1 MQKIIQERLEESINV
16 KKLILKD
23 RRLLCLIEEI
33 VNNIKEA
40 LSKGNKVIFAGNGGS
55 FADSIHL
62 TTEFVSK
69 FAFDRKPLS
78 AIALGANNSIITSI
92 GNDYSFE
99 DIFSRELDALARE
112 GDLLIAI
119 STSGNSKNIINVI
132 QKAQAKGITVYCLTG
147 EKGGAVSKICKC
159 LKIPSNTTARIQ
171 EAHITI
177 GHIICEIVED
187 QLCNVK

>member
-23 RRLLCLIEEI
+23 KQLLCLIEEI
-33 VNNIKEA
+33 VNNIKEV

-62 TTEFVSK
+62 TAEFVSK
-69 FAFDRKPLS
+69 FNFDRKPLS

-112 GDLLIAI
+112 EDLLIAI
-119 STSGNSKNIINVI
+119 STSGNSKNIIKVI
-132 QKAQAKGITVYCLTG
+132 KKAQAKGITVYCLTG
-147 EKGGAVSKICKC
+147 GKGGVIAKICKC
-159 LKIPSNTTARIQ
+159 LKVPSNTTARIQ

-187 QLCNVK
+187 QLCNIK

>member
-23 RRLLCLIEEI
+23 RQLLCLIEEI
-33 VNNIKEA
+33 INNIKEV
-40 LSKGNKVIFAGNGGS
+40 LLKGNKVIFAGNGGS

-62 TTEFVSK
+62 TAEFVSK
-69 FAFDRKPLS
+69 FNFDRKPLS

-119 STSGNSKNIINVI
+119 STSGNSKNIIKVI
-132 QKAQAKGITVYCLTG
+132 KKAQAKGITVYCLTG

-159 LKIPSNTTARIQ
+159 LKVPSNTTARIQ

-187 QLCNVK
+187 QLCNIK

>member
-23 RRLLCLIEEI
+23 KQLLCLIEEI
-33 VNNIKEA
+33 VNNIKEV
-40 LSKGNKVIFAGNGGS
+40 LLKGNKIFFAGNGGS

-99 DIFSRELDALARE
+99 DIFSRELDALACE

-119 STSGNSKNIINVI
+119 STSGNSKNIIKVI
-132 QKAQAKGITVYCLTG
+132 KKAQAKGITVYCLTG
-147 EKGGAVSKICKC
+147 GKGGVLAKICKC
-159 LKIPSNTTARIQ
+159 LKVPSDTTARIQ

-187 QLCNVK
+187 QLCNIK

>member
-23 RRLLCLIEEI
+23 KHLLCLIEEI
-33 VNNIKEA
+33 INNIKEA

-62 TTEFVSK
+62 TAEFVSK
-69 FAFDRKPLS
+69 FNFDRKPLS

-119 STSGNSKNIINVI
+119 STSGNSKNIIKVI

-159 LKIPSNTTARIQ
+159 LEVPSNTTARIQ
-171 EAHITI
+171 ETHITI

-187 QLCNVK
+187 QLCNIK

>member
-1 MQKIIQERLEESINV
+1 MQKIIRERLEESINV

-23 RRLLCLIEEI
+23 KQLLCLTEEI

-69 FAFDRKPLS
+69 FNFDRKPLS
-78 AIALGANNSIITSI
+78 AIALGAINSIITSI

-99 DIFSRELDALARE
+99 DIFLRELDALARE
-112 GDLLIAI
+112 EDLLIAI
-119 STSGNSKNIINVI
+119 STSGNSKNIIKVI

-187 QLCNVK
+187 QLCNIK

>member
-23 RRLLCLIEEI
+23 RQLLCLIEEI
-33 VNNIKEA
+33 INNIKEV
-40 LSKGNKVIFAGNGGS
+40 LLKGNKVIFAGNGGS

-62 TTEFVSK
+62 TAEFVSK
-69 FAFDRKPLS
+69 FNFDRKPLS

-119 STSGNSKNIINVI
+119 STSGNSKNIIKVI

-147 EKGGAVSKICKC
+147 EQGGAVSKICKC

-187 QLCNVK
+187 QLCNIK

>member
-23 RRLLCLIEEI
+23 KQLLCLIEEI
-33 VNNIKEA
+33 VNNIKEV
-40 LSKGNKVIFAGNGGS
+40 LLKGNKVIFAGNGGS

-62 TTEFVSK
+62 TAEFVSK
-69 FAFDRKPLS
+69 FNFDRKPLS

-119 STSGNSKNIINVI
+119 STSGNSKNIIKVI

-159 LKIPSNTTARIQ
+159 LKVPSNTTARIQ

-187 QLCNVK
+187 QLCNIK

>member
-1 MQKIIQERLEESINV
+1 MEKIIQKRLEENINV
-16 KKLILKD
+16 KKLILEDKQ
-23 RRLLCLIEEI
+23 LLCLIEEI
-33 VNNIKEA
+33 ADNIKEV
-40 LSKGNKVIFAGNGGS
+40 LLKGNKIIFAGNGGS

-62 TTEFVSK
+62 TAEFVSK

-92 GNDYSFE
+92 SNDYSFE
-99 DIFSRELDALARE
+99 DIFSRELDALACE

-119 STSGNSKNIINVI
+119 STSGNSKNIIKVI

-147 EKGGAVSKICKC
+147 EGGGVVTKICKC
-159 LKIPSNTTARIQ
+159 LRVPSNTTARIQ

-187 QLCNVK
+187 QLCNIK

>member
-1 MQKIIQERLEESINV
+1 MQKIIRERLEESINV

-23 RRLLCLIEEI
+23 KHLLCLIEEI
-33 VNNIKEA
+33 VNNIKGV

-62 TTEFVSK
+62 TAEFVSK
-69 FAFDRKPLS
+69 FNFDRKPLS

-119 STSGNSKNIINVI
+119 STSGNSKNIIKVI
-132 QKAQAKGITVYCLTG
+132 KKAQAKGITVYCLTG

-159 LKIPSNTTARIQ
+159 LKVPSNTTARIQ

-187 QLCNVK
+187 QLCNIK

>member
-1 MQKIIQERLEESINV
+1 MLIKIESIRCPDV
-16 KKLILKD
+16 SGLMSG
-23 RRLLCLIEEI
+23 CLRNCRPDTPEF
-33 VNNIKEA
+33 A
-40 LSKGNKVIFAGNGGS
+40 GNKVIFAGNGGS

-62 TTEFVSK
+62 TAEFVSK
-69 FAFDRKPLS
+69 FNFDRKPLS

-119 STSGNSKNIINVI
+119 STSGNSKNIIKVI
-132 QKAQAKGITVYCLTG
+132 EKAQAKGITVYCLTG

-159 LKIPSNTTARIQ
+159 LKVPSNTTARIQ
-171 EAHITI
+171 EVHITI

-187 QLCNVK
+187 QLCKIK

>member
-23 RRLLCLIEEI
+23 KQLLYLIEEI
-33 VNNIKEA
+33 VNNIKEV
-40 LSKGNKVIFAGNGGS
+40 LLKGNKVIFAGNGGS

-69 FAFDRKPLS
+69 FAFDRRPLS

-119 STSGNSKNIINVI
+119 STSGNSKNIIKVI
-132 QKAQAKGITVYCLTG
+132 KKAQAKGITVYCLTG
-147 EKGGAVSKICKC
+147 KKGGAVSKICKC
-159 LKIPSNTTARIQ
+159 LRVPSNTTARIQ
-171 EAHITI
+171 EVHITI

-187 QLCNVK
+187 QLCNIK

>member
-23 RRLLCLIEEI
+23 KHLLCLIEEI

-62 TTEFVSK
+62 TAEFVSK
-69 FAFDRKPLS
+69 FNFDRKPLS

-119 STSGNSKNIINVI
+119 STSGNSKNIIKVI
-132 QKAQAKGITVYCLTG
+132 KKAQAKGITVYCLTG

-159 LKIPSNTTARIQ
+159 LKVPSNTTARIQ

-187 QLCNVK
+187 QLCNIK

>member
-1 MQKIIQERLEESINV
+1 MQKIIKERLEESINV

-23 RRLLCLIEEI
+23 RQLLCLIEEI
-33 VNNIKEA
+33 VNNIKEV

-78 AIALGANNSIITSI
+78 AIALGGNNSIITSI

-99 DIFSRELDALARE
+99 DIFSRELAALARK

-119 STSGNSKNIINVI
+119 STSGNSKNIIKVI
-132 QKAQAKGITVYCLTG
+132 QKAQAKGIIVYCLTG
-147 EKGGAVSKICKC
+147 EKGGAVSKICNC
-159 LKIPSNTTARIQ
+159 LKIPSDTTARIQ

-187 QLCNVK
+187 QLCNIK

>member
-23 RRLLCLIEEI
+23 RQLLCLIEEI
-33 VNNIKEA
+33 VNNIKGV
-40 LSKGNKVIFAGNGGS
+40 LSKGNKVIFTGNGGS

-119 STSGNSKNIINVI
+119 STSGNSKNIIKVI
-132 QKAQAKGITVYCLTG
+132 KKAQAKGITVYCLTG

-159 LKIPSNTTARIQ
+159 LKVPSNTTARIQ

-187 QLCNVK
+187 QLCNIK

>member
-23 RRLLCLIEEI
+23 RQLLCLIEEI
-33 VNNIKEA
+33 VNNIKEV

-62 TTEFVSK
+62 TAEFVSK
-69 FAFDRKPLS
+69 FNFDRKPLS

-119 STSGNSKNIINVI
+119 STSGNSKNIIKVI
-132 QKAQAKGITVYCLTG
+132 KKAQAKGITVYCLTG

-159 LKIPSNTTARIQ
+159 LKVPSNTTARIQ

-187 QLCNVK
+187 QLCNIK

>member
-23 RRLLCLIEEI
+23 KQLLCLIEEI
-33 VNNIKEA
+33 VNNIKEV
-40 LSKGNKVIFAGNGGS
+40 LSKGNKIIFAGNGGS

-62 TTEFVSK
+62 TAEFVSK

-78 AIALGANNSIITSI
+78 ALALGANNSIITSI

-99 DIFSRELDALARE
+99 DIFSRELDALACE

-119 STSGNSKNIINVI
+119 STSGNSKNIIKVI
-132 QKAQAKGITVYCLTG
+132 KKAQARGIIVYCLTG
-147 EKGGAVSKICKC
+147 EKGGAVAKICKC

-187 QLCNVK
+187 QLCNIK

>member
-1 MQKIIQERLEESINV
+1 MHKIIQERLEESINV

-23 RRLLCLIEEI
+23 RQLLCLIEEI
-33 VNNIKEA
+33 VNNIKEV

-62 TTEFVSK
+62 TAEFVSK
-69 FAFDRKPLS
+69 FNFDRKPLS

-99 DIFSRELDALARE
+99 DIFSRELDALACE
-112 GDLLIAI
+112 GDILIAI
-119 STSGNSKNIINVI
+119 STSGNSKNIIKVI
-132 QKAQAKGITVYCLTG
+132 KKAQAKGNTVYCLTG
-147 EKGGAVSKICKC
+147 GKGGVIAKICKC
-159 LKIPSNTTARIQ
+159 LRVPSDTTARIQ

-187 QLCNVK
+187 QLCNIK

>member
-23 RRLLCLIEEI
+23 RQLLCLIEEI
-33 VNNIKEA
+33 INNIKEV
-40 LSKGNKVIFAGNGGS
+40 LLKGNKVIFAGNGGS

-62 TTEFVSK
+62 TAEFVSK
-69 FAFDRKPLS
+69 FNFDRKPLS

-119 STSGNSKNIINVI
+119 STSGNSKNIIKVI
-132 QKAQAKGITVYCLTG
+132 KKAQAKGITVYCLTG

-187 QLCNVK
+187 QLCNIK